1 MAGSDKEKGGISTV
15 AFALVIS
22 FIAICVSIA
31 CLLYIFFFYAPY
43 AQCSCPQ
50 AEQPHHATPE
60 ILNNGTGTAEEAR
73 GPPRNNEVRNGEDNR
88 VEKPAEERR
97 SRKRRQTQTQT
108 QTNSNTAFGGYLHN
122 AILRLQQQVIVLEG
136 R

>member
-1 MAGSDKEKGGISTV
+1 MAGPDKDKGGLSTV

-31 CLLYIFFFYAPY
+31 CLLYIFFLSAPY

-50 AEQPHHATPE
+50 KEQPHSTPE
-60 ILNNGTGTAEEAR
+60 ILNNGTGTAKEAR
-73 GPPRNNEVRNGEDNR
+73 GPPRNNGVRDDQDER